1 MRPRVLLAIV
11 IASVLITPFRREL
24 YVGDE
29 TKYSQVVREMR
40 ASGDWFVPTLEG
52 SPFTHK
58 PPLHFWLMDAL
69 TYPFGVYQI
78 WPYVLPSLVA
88 FSLLLLLLLRW
99 GGPMAAF
106 VGGTSLMMWGSAQT
120 ARMDVSFTALLA
132 LAAWW
137 TWKFFE
143 HDDRRALLLAS
154 LMTGIAT
161 LVKGPMAPVM
171 FICLVAFEAIRR
183 RRLPRGNYLV
193 AILILITVPLLWFVP
208 AIYIGGEAFW
218 REIFYKQTVGRA
230 VGAWVHRSPPW
241 FYVMRA
247 PLTLFPWFFLL
258 IPALVAA
265 WKRAPHPAFGHPLP
279 PGEGQDAAAAV
290 PDAGAALLPAGEGA
304 AERRMRGDES
314 AKFFLMWILSVLV
327 PYSLISSKLDVY
339 MMAMLPPVALTIGRY
354 LDGGNDVWG
363 RRANAF
369 LCALLAIVGVVGATI
384 ASRWVKEP
392 DRALA
397 LLPEVRGLFVVLAIA
412 AAIGFVIALRAHVR
426 TSTLAAGFVPLIAL
440 VYIAFMLTP
449 LANELATTRPLVRAL
464 AAQNVPPEQIAL
476 HACPH
481 LWTRAM
487 PRPLWRARHVDENG
501 LRDWNPTVIV
511 TSRKHDDAIAYALA
525 RYRKVGEFRMIGKW
539 FDVYR
544 R

>member
-1 MRPRVLLAIV
+1 MRPRLVLAIV

-40 ASGDWFVPTLEG
+40 ASGHWFVPTLEG

-78 WPYVLPSLVA
+78 WPYVLPSLAA
-88 FSLLLLLLLRW
+88 FALLLLLLFRW

-106 VGGTSLMMWGSAQT
+106 VCGTSLLMWGSAQT

-143 HDDRRALLLAS
+143 EDDRRALLPAA

-171 FICLVAFEAIRR
+171 FLCLVAFEAMRR
-183 RRLPRGNYLV
+183 RRLPRGNYLA
-193 AILILITVPLLWFVP
+193 AILILVAVPLLWFLP
-208 AIYIGGEAFW
+208 AIAIGGEAFW

-258 IPALVAA
+258 VAALVKLA
-265 WKRAPHPAFGHPLP
+265 RRPRGTEE
-279 PGEGQDAAAAV
+279 PGGT
-290 PDAGAALLPAGEGA
+290 AGTDP
-304 AERRMRGDES
+304 R
-314 AKFFLMWILSVLV
+314 FFVMWILSVLV

-339 MMAMLPPVALTIGRY
+339 MMAMLPPVALTIARY
-354 LDGGNDVWG
+354 LDGPDDAWG

-369 LCALLAIVGVVGATI
+369 LCALLAIVGVAGATI

-392 DRALA
+392 DRALV
-397 LLPEVRGLFVVLAIA
+397 LLPEVRRLFVLLAIA

-426 TSTLAAGFVPLIAL
+426 TSTLAAGFVPLAAL
-440 VYIAFMLTP
+440 VYIAFALTP

-487 PRPLWRARHVDENG
+487 PRALWRARHVDGNG
-501 LRDWNPTVIV
+501 LRAWDPTVIV
-511 TSRKHDDAIAYALA
+511 TSRKHDDAIAYALP